1 MFDLLQ
7 PGNLTTR
14 PILSKNY
21 PEKVPTQFA
30 FLRGINLGAS
40 TTVKMAPLRELCESL
55 GMKNVRTYIQSGNIV
70 FDSNRD
76 EAARLTD
83 AIAKQFNVKTFTVI
97 RTREDLEQLTAANP
111 FLAHDPRK
119 VVVSFLTAAP
129 TAEAIA
135 EVQAMNI
142 APEELVFHGRD
153 LFIYFPN
160 GQGVSKLP
168 MAKIERTLKVSG
180 TGRNWNTVQAVLAL

>member
-1 MFDLLQ
+1 M
-7 PGNLTTR
+7 
-14 PILSKNY
+14 
-21 PEKVPTQFA
+21 PTQIA
-30 FLRGINLGAS
+30 LLRGINLGAS

-76 EAARLTD
+76 DEATRITE
-83 AIAKQFNVKTFTVI
+83 AIAKEFNVKTFTVL
-97 RTREDLEQLTAANP
+97 RTREDLEELTRVNP
-111 FLAHDPRK
+111 FPTHDPKK
-119 VVVSFLTAAP
+119 VVVSFLTGTP
-129 TAEAIA
+129 TPEAIA

-142 APEELVFHGRD
+142 TPEELVFHGRD

-168 MAKIERTLKVSG
+168 MAKIERILKVSG
-180 TGRNWNTVQAVLAL
+180 TARNWNTVLALLALAAHP

>member
-1 MFDLLQ
+1 M
-7 PGNLTTR
+7 
-14 PILSKNY
+14 
-21 PEKVPTQFA
+21 PTQIA
-30 FLRGINLGAS
+30 LLRGINLGAS
-40 TTVKMAPLRELCESL
+40 TTIKMAALRELCESL

-76 EAARLTD
+76 DEATRLTE
-83 AIAKQFNVKTFTVI
+83 AIAKQFNVKTFTVL
-97 RTREDLEQLTAANP
+97 RSREDLEQLTAANP
-111 FLAHDPRK
+111 FPAHDPKK
-119 VVVSFLTAAP
+119 VVVSFLTATP
-129 TAEAIA
+129 TPEAIA

-142 APEELVFHGRD
+142 TPEELVFHGRD

-180 TGRNWNTVQAVLAL
+180 TARNWNTVQALLAL